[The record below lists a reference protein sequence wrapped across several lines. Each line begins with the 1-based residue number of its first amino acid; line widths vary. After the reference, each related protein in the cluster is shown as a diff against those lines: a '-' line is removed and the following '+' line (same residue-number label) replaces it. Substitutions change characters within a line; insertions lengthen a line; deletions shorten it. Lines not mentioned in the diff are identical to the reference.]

1 MGAPDGRLRAR
12 ASRSGTLGLRLVRAP
27 VHTRRRLSAALACI
41 GAIAVLFGV
50 PLTYAGHV
58 LGNSAQFS
66 ARATSLLNDPSI
78 RSLIEQRVQ
87 EQAIQSVH
95 VPQPLA
101 PLVTKAVDR
110 AVRTPEF
117 HRLFNAAVAD
127 LHTSV
132 FVSDSDTITLRL
144 THVGKVV
151 IDEIRT
157 VSPELAALIPA
168 SLTRETIR
176 ISSGDFA
183 QATRAARAVERAHT
197 EGRLLLV
204 AAGVVFLLTILL
216 AAERRRAAR
225 YVGIALLFDGVALVA
240 AYTIIRPVVLSRFA
254 VGDDRSAAG
263 AVWNAFLSGLRS
275 DAVILAIAGAVVAAV
290 MFAIR
295 PRRGGAVTEG
305 RSARGPRPRG
315 TTDLRV

>member
-1 MGAPDGRLRAR
+1 M
-12 ASRSGTLGLRLVRAP
+12 RAP

-66 ARATSLLNDPSI
+66 ARATSLLNNPSI
-78 RSLIEQRVQ
+78 RSIIEQRVE

-95 VPQPLA
+95 VPRPLA
-101 PLVTKAVDR
+101 PLVGKAVNA

-117 HRLFNAAVAD
+117 DRIFNAAVAD

-132 FVSDSDTITLRL
+132 FISDSDTITLRL

-151 IDEIRT
+151 TDAIRQ
-157 VSPELAALIPA
+157 VSPEVAALIPA
-168 SLTRETIR
+168 ALTRETIR
-176 ISSGDFA
+176 ISGGDFA

-197 EGRLLLV
+197 EGTLLLIAGGV
-204 AAGVVFLLTILL
+204 AFLLAIAL
-216 AAERRRAAR
+216 ADERRRAAR
-225 YVGIALLFDGVALVA
+225 YVGIALLFDGVVLVA
-240 AYTIIRPVVLSRFA
+240 AYTIVRPVVLSRFA
-254 VGDDRSAAG
+254 VGQDRSAAG

-275 DAVILAIAGAVVAAV
+275 DAVILAIAGAVVAVV

-295 PRRGGAVTEG
+295 PRRRGAAAGGG
-305 RSARGPRPRG
+305 QARPSRPRG
-315 TTDLRV
+315 RTDLRV

>member
-12 ASRSGTLGLRLVRAP
+12 AARSGTLGLRPVRAP

-78 RSLIEQRVQ
+78 RSLIAQRVQ
-87 EQAIQSVH
+87 EQAIESAK
-95 VPQPLA
+95 VPAQYA
-101 PLVTKAVDR
+101 PLVTRAVDR
-110 AVRTPEF
+110 AVRTPAF
-117 HRLFNAAVAD
+117 HRVFNAAIAD

-132 FVSDSDTITLRL
+132 FVSDSNTITLRL
-144 THVGKVV
+144 AHVGKLVTGELHRV
-151 IDEIRT
+151 A
-157 VSPELAALIPA
+157 PGLAAQIPP
-168 SLTRETIR
+168 SLTHQVIR
-176 ISSGDFA
+176 ISGGDFG

-197 EGRLLLV
+197 EGVLLLV
-204 AAGVVFLLTILL
+204 AAGVVFLLAIAQ
-216 AAERRRAAR
+216 AAERRRAVR
-225 YVGIALLFDGVALVA
+225 HVGIAILFDGVVLVA
-240 AYTIIRPVVLSRFA
+240 AYSILRPVVLSRFA
-254 VGDDRSAAG
+254 IGQDRTAAG

-275 DAVILAIAGAVVAAV
+275 DAVLLAIAGAVVAAV
-290 MFAIR
+290 MVAIR
-295 PRRGGAVTEG
+295 PRRGGAVAG
-305 RSARGPRPRG
+305 AGSARGPRRRE